1 VESLVFI
8 ALLFIAVIYVW
19 RRGALNWR

>member
-1 VESLVFI
+1 VIIFVLLLLV
-8 ALLFIAVIYVW
+8 ALVYVW